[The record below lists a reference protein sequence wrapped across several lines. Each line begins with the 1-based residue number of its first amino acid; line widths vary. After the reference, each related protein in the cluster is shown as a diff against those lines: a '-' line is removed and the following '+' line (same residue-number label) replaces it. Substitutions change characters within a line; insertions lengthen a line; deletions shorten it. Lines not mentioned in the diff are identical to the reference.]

1 MIMFS
6 SLRAALV
13 LSVSAALVPVV
24 RGSFLSMQG
33 DEEGRHVEAEK
44 TTSSE
49 LQTNLADEIQNAE
62 AALQVWLGDPVGL
75 GRVVV
80 QIFTWGGLV
89 LNIEI
94 SKRSVNV

>member
-6 SLRAALV
+6 TLRAALV

-44 TTSSE
+44 TSSE
-49 LQTNLADEIQNAE
+49 LQTKLADEIQNAE
-62 AALQVWLGDPVGL
+62 ASLQVWLGDLVGL

-80 QIFTWGGLV
+80 
-89 LNIEI
+89 
-94 SKRSVNV
+94 

>member
-44 TTSSE
+44 TSSE
-49 LQTNLADEIQNAE
+49 LQTKLADEIQNAE
-62 AALQVWLGDPVGL
+62 ASLQVWLGDLVGL

-80 QIFTWGGLV
+80 
-89 LNIEI
+89 
-94 SKRSVNV
+94 

>member
-1 MIMFS
+1 MVS
-6 SLRAALV
+6 SFRTALV
-13 LSVSAALVPVV
+13 LSVSAAFVPVV

-44 TTSSE
+44 TSSE
-49 LQTNLADEIQNAE
+49 LQRKLADEIQNAE

-75 GRVVV
+75 GKVVV
-80 QIFTWGGLV
+80 QIFTWALV

-94 SKRSVNV
+94 SKKSVNV

>member
-6 SLRAALV
+6 TLRAALV

-44 TTSSE
+44 TSSE
-49 LQTNLADEIQNAE
+49 LQPKLADEIQNAE
-62 AALQVWLGDPVGL
+62 AALQVWLEDPVGL

-80 QIFTWGGLV
+80 
-89 LNIEI
+89 
-94 SKRSVNV
+94 